1 MRMIAGSCFHNRG
14 NISTFFEIK
23 PLQQSCILALGNS
36 IIRSPGGDHDGHASL
51 YQRLHFIQRP
61 VP

>member
-1 MRMIAGSCFHNRG
+1 MRMMAGFRFHKRG
-14 NISTFFEIK
+14 NISTILEIK
-23 PLQQSCILALGNS
+23 PVQQSCILALGNN